1 MRRWLAEGRVS
12 HDSLVWREDWSDWR
26 AATEVFG
33 GLQRESPQP
42 PSLSDSATLPKE
54 ETPAAAP
61 RTNRLMNR
69 YEARKRQ
76 GSGLGIAAI
85 LFLGLLCVVLAV
97 LLVYFV
103 FGFPGGGPS
112 NSPPTTDASATTK

>member
-33 GLQRESPQP
+33 GLETGAPQLPTP
-42 PSLSDSATLPKE
+42 PDAAPLPKD
-54 ETPAAAP
+54 ETPAVAP
-61 RTNRLMNR
+61 RTTRLINR
-69 YEARKRQ
+69 YDARKRQ

-85 LFLGLLCVVLAV
+85 LLLGLLCVVLAV

-103 FGFPGGGPS
+103 FGFPGGGPN
-112 NSPPTTDASATTK
+112 NSPPKTDASATAK